1 MIEVSAD
8 TCRTLLSPSAERLV
22 GSTAGLVRGLHV
34 RTLEK
39 TSPSIYVAYPRPP
52 DVERLIPGTTEPIT
66 AGGKGSTLR
75 GSLHSA
81 VGEAVERYVLQWPE
95 RADLRL
101 AAYEDLRR
109 EGHQIV
115 DYDYLDYLDAEN
127 AQHVEALSR
136 HDEIR
141 WCPGVHLGTGAQT
154 YVPAQQVYLT
164 AVEDRRVFF
173 GSSNGTAVA
182 ESMEGSLVRALYEV
196 VERHCL
202 LKTWYARRTP
212 SQIRLDGRSRLG
224 RRKRSLE
231 GERLQFHLLHLGVV
245 AGVTAVGCAITNE
258 NDEEPAFC
266 LAGGASQRVEEAVEA
281 AMIEAAQ
288 LWNQLRRR
296 RTGDSAATGANS
308 MLTETVDHY
317 SKRENRAHV
326 EFLLDGDEVD
336 AATLRDDGVEVDR
349 SDRFETVF
357 EDAWDAG
364 LTPLGFDLTT
374 PDVERAGLCATRVR
388 VPELL
393 PFVPP
398 GVPPATHPAYDGINE
413 HPHPLG

>member
-8 TCRTLLSPSAERLV
+8 TCRELLSPSAERLV
-22 GSTAGLVRGLHV
+22 GSTAGLVRSLHA
-34 RTLEK
+34 RTLEE
-39 TSPSIYVAYPRPP
+39 TSPPMYVVYPRTP
-52 DVERLIPGTTEPIT
+52 DVEQLIPGTTEPIT

-75 GSLHSA
+75 ESLHSA
-81 VGEAVERYVLQWPE
+81 IGEAVERYVLQWPE
-95 RADLRL
+95 RANLRL
-101 AAYEDLRR
+101 ATYEGLRR
-109 EGHQIV
+109 GDHQVV
-115 DYDYLDYLDAEN
+115 DYDYLDHFDAEN
-127 AQHVEALSR
+127 VPHVEALSR

-141 WCPGVHLGTGAQT
+141 WCPGVHLGTGVQT

-164 AVEDRRVFF
+164 AVADRRVFF

-182 ESMEGSLVRALYEV
+182 ESMEASLVRALYEV

-202 LKTWYARRTP
+202 LETWYARRTP
-212 SQIRLDGRSRLG
+212 SRIRLNGRSHLG
-224 RRKRSLE
+224 RRKESLE
-231 GERLQFHLLHLGVV
+231 GERLQFHLLHLGTV
-245 AGVTAVGCAITNE
+245 AGVTAVGCAITSE
-258 NDEEPAFC
+258 SDEEPAFC
-266 LAGGASQRVEEAVEA
+266 LAGGASQRVEEAIEGAMVEG
-281 AMIEAAQ
+281 AQ

-296 RTGDSAATGANS
+296 RCGDSTATEAKS
-308 MLTETVDHY
+308 MLTETVDYY

-326 EFLLDGDEVD
+326 EFLLEGDEVD
-336 AATLRDDGVEVDR
+336 AATLRDDGVEVDG

-357 EDAWDAG
+357 EGVWDAG

-374 PDVERAGLCATRVR
+374 PDVERAGWCATRVR
-388 VPELL
+388 IPELL